1 MISGNTAADRRHKE
15 SKVRMSHRIMNEIYN
30 LGINVHNCIAD
41 SRNRV
46 ALSLRALWVAIDG
59 TEISA
64 RKSSRTAVMESS
76 DIASLCKC
84 LHKEAYVKTEIM

>member
-1 MISGNTAADRRHKE
+1 
-15 SKVRMSHRIMNEIYN
+15 MSHRIIDEINN
-30 LGINVHNCIAD
+30 LSVYVYNCIAD

-76 DIASLCKC
+76 DIASLCKH
-84 LHKEAYVKTEIM
+84 LHKAAYVKADIM